1 MHGDAALVTLPFGV
15 ASEGTGLLDA
25 RILVVSVG
33 LALLIPLLPYVF
45 EMIALRRLPTA
56 LFGVI
61 MSLEP
66 AIAALLGFLIL
77 GQNLAVAGV
86 AAIAMVVV
94 ASAGATLSSRA
105 PPLDEPQP
113 A

>member
-1 MHGDAALVTLPFGV
+1 
-15 ASEGTGLLDA
+15 
-25 RILVVSVG
+25 
-33 LALLIPLLPYVF
+33 
-45 EMIALRRLPTA
+45 MIALRRLPTA

-77 GQNLAVAGV
+77 GQSLAVAGV

-94 ASAGATLSSRA
+94 ASAGATLSSRE